1 MNTRKSGLCRSI
13 SNTKEFLRL
22 IPVEIVDASIAS
34 PCCMRDR
41 VDFIGRLWILRLIHQ
56 LVGGVSRGN
65 SLKTSTTIS
74 TSSSTLSFSQWN
86 VFLISLL
93 FSLFFF
99 FLSIFWVKLFQ
110 DVKVL
115 KSMRNQVLGRIC
127 VFAIGRSMIFNDA
140 LY

>member
-1 MNTRKSGLCRSI
+1 MNARKSGLCRSI
-13 SNTKEFLRL
+13 PTKEFLRL

-34 PCCMRDR
+34 PGCMRDR
-41 VDFIGRLWILRLIHQ
+41 VYFIWRFWILGLIHQ
-56 LVGGVSRGN
+56 LVSGVSRGN

-74 TSSSTLSFSQWN
+74 TSSSTLSFSQWD

-127 VFAIGRSMIFNDA
+127 VFAIGRSLIFNDA